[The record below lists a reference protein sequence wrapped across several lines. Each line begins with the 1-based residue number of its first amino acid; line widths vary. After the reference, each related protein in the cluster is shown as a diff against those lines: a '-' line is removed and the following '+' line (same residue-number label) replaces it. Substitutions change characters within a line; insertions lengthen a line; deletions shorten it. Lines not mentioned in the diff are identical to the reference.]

1 MMENGE
7 MIKLMDLEDIITV
20 MVQHTKENGKMINKK
35 VLVKKLGQMVQNI
48 KDIIQMGKKMV
59 KEYLNLL
66 MVHIMRENSI
76 KMIYMEKVIKIS

>member
-35 VLVKKLGQMVQNI
+35 VLVKKLGRMVLNI
-48 KDIIQMGKKMV
+48 KDII
-59 KEYLNLL
+59 
-66 MVHIMRENSI
+66 
-76 KMIYMEKVIKIS
+76 